1 MSVEFELQGLT
12 PRQMVLADI
21 IWACETKDKVEA
33 FVRALP
39 TKELRNEARSIVDLM
54 ILAVVEQC
62 YDGVNPDMTEA
73 QQVLRKYNTKK
84 G

>member
-1 MSVEFELQGLT
+1 MSVEFTIEGLNAQQ
-12 PRQMVLADI
+12 RVLADI
-21 IWACETKDKVEA
+21 IWACESKDKVEA

-39 TKELRNEARSIVDLM
+39 TKELRNEARGIVELM

-62 YDGVNPDMTEA
+62 YDGVNPEMEEA
-73 QQVLRKYNTKK
+73 DAVLRKYNKKK

>member
-1 MSVEFELQGLT
+1 MSVEFTIEGLNAQQ
-12 PRQMVLADI
+12 RVLADI

-39 TKELRNEARSIVDLM
+39 TKALRNEASSIVDLM

-62 YDGVNPDMTEA
+62 YDGLAEMSEA
-73 QQVLRKYNTKK
+73 QKVLVKYNTKK